1 MISRLSTLFVRAKDV
16 LQREGL
22 EALLRRTLY
31 FLLDPVFQ
39 YRTYY
44 FYEYTLRDQNEAD
57 FIPRLNNLTYRIITT
72 SREAGE
78 LADNESQFSPY
89 VKRFKERLDKGAI
102 AFYFFVD
109 RELAHWGWVAMNQEA
124 QDSLGG
130 IPIKVDF
137 TKQEAYTGASFTLPK
152 YRGKSL
158 MKYSYFKRLQFL
170 KESGMVISRNAVAK
184 DNVASHHALAKLSPR
199 IYAKAQ
205 YLKLGRWQV
214 WRESP
219 FSQASQPD

>member
-1 MISRLSTLFVRAKDV
+1 
-16 LQREGL
+16 
-22 EALLRRTLY
+22 
-31 FLLDPVFQ
+31 
-39 YRTYY
+39 
-44 FYEYTLRDQNEAD
+44 
-57 FIPRLNNLTYRIITT
+57 
-72 SREAGE
+72 
-78 LADNESQFSPY
+78 
-89 VKRFKERLDKGAI
+89 
-102 AFYFFVD
+102 
-109 RELAHWGWVAMNQEA
+109 
-124 QDSLGG
+124 
-130 IPIKVDF
+130 
-137 TKQEAYTGASFTLPK
+137 
-152 YRGKSL
+152 

>member
-1 MISRLSTLFVRAKDV
+1 M
-16 LQREGL
+16 EGL

-31 FLLDPVFQ
+31 FLLDPVFR
-39 YRTYY
+39 YRT
-44 FYEYTLRDQNEAD
+44 FYLYEHTLRDRNEAD

-89 VKRFKERLDKGAI
+89 VKRFKKGLDKGAI
-102 AFYFFVD
+102 AFCFFVD

-130 IPIKVDF
+130 VPIKVDF
-137 TKQEAYTGASFTLPK
+137 AKQEAYTGAAFTLPK
-152 YRGKSL
+152 YRGKGL

-170 KESGMVISRNAVAK
+170 KESGMVITRSAVPK
-184 DNVASHHALAKLSPR
+184 DNVASQRTLDRFGFKR
-199 IYAKAQ
+199 YAKVR
-205 YLKLGRWQV
+205 YLKVISWNYWKEKPLEAKQ
-214 WRESP
+214 S
-219 FSQASQPD
+219 